1 MMNQLSEEVFGASSD
16 APPAENSQEPAS
28 APAPE
33 PEPVSALVSPSAV
46 FPPMGNFAEH
56 LESSAAPA
64 DLSADGLNQHT
75 PASFHIPLESSIVDG
90 HGMDFEQP
98 PATVAPADLTTSV
111 EHFSSAHDDQVLGNV
126 LEEPAPDSASVEHD
140 QYHLDMGTD
149 SQEDHGR
156 LFTVTLPMAAN
167 VRAAYLDFILENKA
181 TMISFGDVLA
191 NSDSNPEPAL
201 VNKLDSIFEE
211 LLNLCDLP
219 AYHDDLP
226 ELSKSEKM
234 KHATNSNSKFS
245 FVYEF
250 LHGLWDINA
259 RILVLCQPGRVFEY
273 LEAVISTTN
282 CPYSVL
288 AQSGEDSL
296 AQSTE
301 GTSVILAVAG
311 QDLSSVQGIDVV
323 ILFDHTARSVELP
336 STLGYESMA
345 PIVLSL
351 VATYSL
357 DHIDQQFVDQDL
369 DSLERRNALNMA
381 STTALEYLRN
391 PDRQYVE
398 PHEAAKTFANF
409 LRNPEIGLD
418 WEPHPLPADIFE
430 IWLSSQT
437 QNSQTQ
443 AGQPDM
449 LGGRKRPLV
458 STFSSS
464 VTGKSR

>member
-1 MMNQLSEEVFGASSD
+1 
-16 APPAENSQEPAS
+16 
-28 APAPE
+28 
-33 PEPVSALVSPSAV
+33 
-46 FPPMGNFAEH
+46 
-56 LESSAAPA
+56 
-64 DLSADGLNQHT
+64 
-75 PASFHIPLESSIVDG
+75 
-90 HGMDFEQP
+90 
-98 PATVAPADLTTSV
+98 
-111 EHFSSAHDDQVLGNV
+111 
-126 LEEPAPDSASVEHD
+126 
-140 QYHLDMGTD
+140 MGTD

-167 VRAAYLDFILENKA
+167 IRAAYLEIISQNKA
-181 TMISFGDVLA
+181 TMINFGDVLS

-201 VNKLDSIFEE
+201 VTKLDGIFKD

-226 ELSKSEKM
+226 ELGKIEKM

-259 RILVLCQPGRVFEY
+259 RILVLCQPDVFEY

-288 AQSGEDSL
+288 AQSGEDSS

-311 QDLSSVQGIDVV
+311 QDLSNVQGIDVV
-323 ILFDHTARSVELP
+323 ISFDHTARSVELP
-336 STLGYESMA
+336 ATLGYGSMA

-357 DHIDQQFVDQDL
+357 DHIDQQLVDQDL
-369 DSLERRNALNMA
+369 DSLERRNALNLA
-381 STTALEYLRN
+381 SVTALEYLRN
-391 PDRQYVE
+391 PDRQCVE

-458 STFSSS
+458 STFSS
-464 VTGKSR
+464 